1 LVHCLLQL
9 IKRFAACPSPL
20 AQLKKPFPS
29 RMVVTNPTLW
39 EKRLMRRT
47 SVSFRDGLAQFLT
60 PQVWKQVHQVWRPGQ
75 MASRWTVQPLFWVLL
90 TMTWCCGDSE
100 GERFASAR
108 AFYVACHQKQRR
120 PGETLQGFQMA
131 LARLPMCVL
140 RALATALRQRFAEYF
155 VNALR
160 IGKGRYVPLGCDGS
174 RLECPRAK
182 ELQARLGEAGKPDSA
197 PTIYVSALVL
207 LPLGLLWSWRL
218 GRGTA
223 SEHDHLRRLLPTLPT
238 RALIVADAFYQG
250 YDLYAALLA
259 ANASFL
265 VRLSSRSR
273 LYKDGAVRLERFR
286 QGLVYYWP
294 EKTAQDKG
302 KPPLRLRLLRVRAP
316 KADVWLLTNVLDP
329 RELNHRQIAQLYRW
343 RWRNEGLFRY
353 YKRML
358 AKVKLQS
365 RTVALVHREAEGS
378 LIALQ
383 LLLGLAT
390 QAREEAN
397 AKPMV
402 LDRPES
408 PRRIL
413 LRIRGAIADRLR
425 TLGPRQFA
433 AYQQMLEC
441 VRSEIRLQRISSK
454 VRQFW
459 PRRKDHKPPKPPV
472 ILSWDNTLKERIHK
486 ALQAQIA

>member
-1 LVHCLLQL
+1 
-9 IKRFAACPSPL
+9 
-20 AQLKKPFPS
+20 
-29 RMVVTNPTLW
+29 
-39 EKRLMRRT
+39 MRRT

-60 PQVWKQVHQVWRPGQ
+60 PQVWKQVHQAWRATQ
-75 MASRWTVQPLFWVLL
+75 AASRWTVQPLIWVVL

-120 PGETLQGFQMA
+120 PGVSLQGFQMA
-131 LARLPMCVL
+131 LARLPMRVL
-140 RALATALRQRFAEYF
+140 RALAAALRQQLAQRF
-155 VNALR
+155 VDALR
-160 IGKGRYVPLGCDGS
+160 IGKEGYIPLGCDGS
-174 RLECPRAK
+174 RLECPRA
-182 ELQARLGEAGKPDSA
+182 EQLQARLDEAGKADSA

-218 GRGTA
+218 GKGTA
-223 SEHDHLRRLLPTLPT
+223 SEHYHLRCLLSTLPQ

-250 YDLYAALLA
+250 YELYAAILA
-259 ANASFL
+259 AQASFL
-265 VRLSSRSR
+265 VRVSSRCR
-273 LYKDGAVRLERFR
+273 LYKEGAVRLERFR

-294 EKTAQDKG
+294 EKTAQDQG
-302 KPPLRLRLLRVRAP
+302 KPPLRLRLLRVRGP

-383 LLLGLAT
+383 LLLALAT
-390 QAREEAN
+390 PTRQGHATIV
-397 AKPMV
+397 V
-402 LDRPES
+402 LDCPES

-413 LRIRGAIADRLR
+413 LRIRGAITERLR

-433 AYQQMLEC
+433 AYQKMLER
-441 VRSEIRLQRISSK
+441 VRSEDRSRSSPK
-454 VRQFW
+454 VRQTW
-459 PRRKDHKPPKPPV
+459 PRRKEHEPPKPPK
-472 ILSWDNTLKERIHK
+472 ILMLEEKFKAKLLKS
-486 ALQAQIA
+486 LQALEAQDF

>member
-1 LVHCLLQL
+1 
-9 IKRFAACPSPL
+9 
-20 AQLKKPFPS
+20 
-29 RMVVTNPTLW
+29 
-39 EKRLMRRT
+39 
-47 SVSFRDGLAQFLT
+47 
-60 PQVWKQVHQVWRPGQ
+60 
-75 MASRWTVQPLFWVLL
+75 
-90 TMTWCCGDSE
+90 MTWCCGDSE

-131 LARLPMCVL
+131 VARLPMCVL
-140 RALATALRQRFAEYF
+140 RALATALRQQFAQRF
-155 VNALR
+155 VDALR
-160 IGKGRYVPLGCDGS
+160 IGPGGYVPLGCDGS

-182 ELQARLGEAGKPDSA
+182 ELQARLGEAGKSDSA
-197 PTIYVSALVL
+197 PTMYVSALVL

-218 GRGTA
+218 GKGTA
-223 SEHDHLRRLLPTLPT
+223 SEHDHLRCLLSTLPK

-250 YDLYAALLA
+250 YDLYAGLLA

-294 EKTAQDKG
+294 AETAQDKG
-302 KPPLRLRLLRVRAP
+302 KPPLRLRLLRVRGP

-343 RWRNEGLFRY
+343 RWRSEGLFRY

-390 QAREEAN
+390 QTRTVN
-397 AKPMV
+397 ATMVV

-408 PRRIL
+408 LRRIL
-413 LRIRGAIADRLR
+413 LRIRGTITDRLR

-433 AYQQMLEC
+433 AYQQMLER
-441 VRSEIRLQRISSK
+441 VRSEERSRTSLK
-454 VRQFW
+454 VRQSW
-459 PRRKDHKPPKPPV
+459 PRRKGHEPPKPPI
-472 ILSWDNTLKERIHK
+472 ILMMDEAFKTKIAK
-486 ALQAQIA
+486 ALQWQIA